1 MIQHPNQMR
10 SLQLSESLSM
20 IKKLNHWGY
29 YIRATR
35 ETAYP
40 PSWRWRIMR
49 RGKPMGV
56 QVEGGGF
63 TTYDAAQLAGK
74 LALAD
79 FIEQLELEK
88 FRVEY

>member
-1 MIQHPNQMR
+1 
-10 SLQLSESLSM
+10 M
-20 IKKLNHWGY
+20 IKNHRGY

-56 QVEGGGF
+56 QIEGGGF
-63 TTYDAAQLAGK
+63 ATYDAAWPGWRWRISLSRLSLRSLG
-74 LALAD
+74 LS
-79 FIEQLELEK
+79 ELK
-88 FRVEY
+88 TRRLIFAH